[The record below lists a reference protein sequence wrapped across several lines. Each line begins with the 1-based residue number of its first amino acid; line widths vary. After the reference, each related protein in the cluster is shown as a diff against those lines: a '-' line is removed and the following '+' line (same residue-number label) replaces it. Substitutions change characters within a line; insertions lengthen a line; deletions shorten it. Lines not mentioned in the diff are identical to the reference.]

1 MKRIF
6 DTAGV
11 GEICDEIKQ
20 ILKDTQE
27 YMEGL
32 ESVAEAARSADDSV
46 PSYVTRTNISS
57 YASVLKNHLSAA
69 DAEISAAT
77 LRLTGSRMRATEY
90 IPEADSSYAEQTQEL
105 IAQVNN
111 LRSAISQLNEFLAE
125 TPLSTDYATFEKDLS
140 VARSNYQMVLGD
152 TRRAIETLL
161 DNIKG
166 ADKVSQVFSKD
177 PVNLSTGNFIY
188 DHTDLEI
195 GGRSPFV
202 FSRFYNAIN
211 RRSGVLGQDWNHNY
225 EVFIEKQDG
234 EVILVLE
241 QGKEERF
248 MKASTGAYASLH
260 QSNGELEEAEGG
272 YLYTTH
278 DQKKYRFDT
287 DGRYIKQESPDGTDI
302 VLSYEEAEKTGKRLV
317 KVERNT
323 GEYFALSYDEAG
335 YLCKVTDHTG
345 RFIEYKAEDG
355 HLWEVSTLSG
365 GKISYE
371 YSSEGKLSNVTNAV
385 GIITVQNIYDEKMR
399 TVKQTFPDGSS
410 MSYAY
415 DDTNRTVKL
424 TERNGAETTYVHDE
438 KYRDIKHIDSEG
450 EERYEYNKRNQKTL
464 VVDKLGHKTQFGYD
478 EKGNLTRVINAQGT
492 KMDFTYEAHN
502 LPVSVY
508 IDGKEKLRNRYNEAG
523 ELLETTDACGSSYQ
537 FTYER
542 KNLPSKIHQPDSSE
556 IKLAYDERG
565 NITSITD
572 AFDSVQHFIYDDLNR
587 VTEATDGNG
596 NKTSFVYDM
605 AGNVIETVNAAGDTR
620 AYQYNESG
628 KVTEIRDYDGSIVK
642 REYNVLNKP
651 SKITDQEGNETL
663 LSYDAMWNLARI
675 TEPNGAKTTY
685 IYNGLNRLSRIR
697 KPNGALVRYAYD
709 AAGNR
714 TGFTDEDGNKT
725 QFAYDPLGR
734 LIQVTDPEENT
745 TFYEYDTEGNVIK
758 VTDPLGNVTLLEYN
772 GVRSLIKE
780 TNALGESRSYTY
792 TVLGKIETITDE
804 AGRVTR
810 YEYEPG
816 GRVKAVHYPD
826 STEERYTYDG
836 NGNILTH
843 RGVTGFVT
851 TYHYDCLDRIIE
863 ITGDSGEKKS
873 YIYDAVG
880 NVTGV
885 TDGLG
890 NTTRYEYTLNGHLK
904 KVTDA
909 LGNETE
915 YDYDVCGRLIE
926 IRQYGEKDNT
936 VTDITGNAASNIA
949 GIDSDLTKVQQQNQ
963 QNKRQ
968 ICQLT
973 RYERDISGQVT
984 KITDALGQE
993 EIYTYGKRGEL
1004 LSKADK
1010 EGYLTTYG
1018 YTPNGE
1024 VNQIRYADEREVRLS
1039 YNALKQ
1045 LTEMEDWLGITR
1057 IENDPLGRVT
1067 KVQYPDGQKVGYT
1080 YGKAGERTSITY
1092 PDGRRVSYDYDNLMR
1107 LSALRDGEKVI
1118 NYAYNPFGQLAEKT
1132 FPNGMSTSYAY
1143 NEKGQLLSL
1152 IHKDQEGILD
1162 AYHYEYDILGNKTG
1176 IEKQRR
1182 SLSEESG
1189 SYAYGYDALGRLS
1202 SVAKDGTALRSYT
1215 YDAFGNR
1222 TGLTEKGQQTR
1233 YTYNALNQLI
1243 SKADVQGEETY
1254 SYDKRGNLTQVLRE
1268 GNITNRYVY
1277 GAINRLEEA
1286 VSARGER
1293 AQYHYNGLGYR
1304 VGKEVRG
1311 VNIPKVPAEPT
1322 PALNEE
1328 NLNPEKH
1335 IRYTIDFTRQY
1346 HNLLQK
1352 EENGQNQTYL
1362 WDGNVTGVYH
1372 TDGNTPLNVDYYLQ
1386 DELGSPIR
1394 LLDESG
1400 ILHESYGYDEFG
1412 SDLYGNQGQVQ
1423 PFGYTGY
1430 QHDSV
1435 AGTYFAQARE
1445 YRPVIGRFAARDII
1459 KGHTAEPCTM
1469 NAYGYCWNNPLV
1481 MVDLNGLNPEIVYG
1495 ILDKLIEGN
1504 EAHRLLQAEFQKDY
1518 GGKGGYTEYHISSG
1532 IDRNPSGTGRADI
1545 VYFNSSIET
1554 AEVYEIKP
1562 GVYAPNGVLNKEG
1575 LKQLKSYM
1583 IGLAGS
1589 EQVSQDW
1596 RVAAGTSLKPYFHEK
1611 VIESRL
1617 YENKEIVYRMYEDG
1631 MIIYSYRQRPHKE
1644 LVYAVAPDME
1654 ESGERKAL
1662 KVASGVTFTAALL
1675 MLLGTL
1681 AEDFITGGVGISN
1694 DAPAFAAFAS
1704 VFVSLFGN
1712 PNKISKVS
1720 CEETN

>member
-1 MKRIF
+1 MNRIF

-27 YMEGL
+27 QMEQL
-32 ESVAEAARSADDSV
+32 ESVAEAARAADDAV

-140 VARSNYQMVLGD
+140 VARSNYQRVLGD
-152 TRRAIETLL
+152 ARKAVETLL

-166 ADKVSQVFSKD
+166 ADKISQVFSKD

-188 DHTDLEI
+188 DYTDLEI

-225 EVFIEKQDG
+225 EVFLEKQDG

-278 DQKKYRFDT
+278 DRKKYRFDA
-287 DGRYIKQESPDGTDI
+287 DGRYIKQESPEGTSI
-302 VLSYEEAEKTGKRLV
+302 VLSYEEAEKAGTGKRLV

-323 GEYFALSYDEAG
+323 GEYFALSYSEAG
-335 YLCKVTDHTG
+335 YLCKVADHTG
-345 RFIEYKAEDG
+345 RFIEYKAESG
-355 HLWEVSTLSG
+355 HLWEASTLSG

-371 YSSEGKLSNVTNAV
+371 YSPEGKLSNVTNAA
-385 GIITVQNIYDEKMR
+385 GIVTVQNVFDEKMR

-415 DDTNRTVKL
+415 DDENRTVKL
-424 TERNGAETTYVHDE
+424 TERNGAETIYVHDE

-478 EKGNLTRVINAQGT
+478 EKGNLSRVINALGT
-492 KMDFTYEAHN
+492 KLDFTYEEHN

-508 IDGKEKLRNRYNEAG
+508 IDGKEKLRNRYNEDG

-685 IYNGLNRLSRIR
+685 IYNDLNRLSRVR

-725 QFAYDPLGR
+725 QFAYDALGR
-734 LIQVTDPEENT
+734 MIQVTDPEGNET
-745 TFYEYDTEGNVIK
+745 SYEYDAEGNVIK
-758 VTDPLGNVTLLEYN
+758 VTDPMGNVTLLEYN

-792 TVLGKIETITDE
+792 TALGKIETITDE
-804 AGRVTR
+804 AGRVTC

-816 GRVKAVHYPD
+816 GRIRSVHYPD
-826 STEERYTYDG
+826 GTEESYTYDG

-843 RGVTGFVT
+843 RAVTGYVT
-851 TYHYDCLDRIIE
+851 GYHYDCLDRITE
-863 ITGDSGEKKS
+863 ITGNGGEKKS
-873 YIYDAVG
+873 YTYDAVG
-880 NVTGV
+880 NVTGM

-915 YDYDVCGRLIE
+915 YDYDVCGRLVE
-926 IRQYGEKDNT
+926 IRQYGEAEEIFTGDAI
-936 VTDITGNAASNIA
+936 TDSTGNAASNIA
-949 GIDSDLTKVQQQNQ
+949 GIDSDLIKVQQQNQ
-963 QNKRQ
+963 QNKKQ
-968 ICQLT
+968 VCQLT

-1018 YTPNGE
+1018 YAPNGE
-1024 VNQIRYADEREVRLS
+1024 VNHIRYADEREVRLS

-1057 IENDPLGRVT
+1057 IENDPLGRVI
-1067 KVQYPDGQKVGYT
+1067 KVEYPDGKKVGYT
-1080 YGKAGERTSITY
+1080 YGRAGERTSLTY
-1092 PDGRRVSYDYDNLMR
+1092 PDGRKVSYEYDSQLR
-1107 LSALRDGEKVI
+1107 LSALRDGEKTI
-1118 NYAYNPFGQLAEKT
+1118 SYAYNPLGQLVEKS
-1132 FPNGMSTSYAY
+1132 FPNGMSTSYVY

-1152 IHKDQEGILD
+1152 IHQDTEGILD
-1162 AYHYEYDILGNKTG
+1162 AYSYEYDILGNKTG

-1182 SLSEESG
+1182 GLTEESG

-1202 SVAKDGTALRSYT
+1202 SVTKDGTALRSYT

-1222 TGLTEKGQQTR
+1222 TGLTENGNQTR
-1233 YTYNALNQLI
+1233 YTYNALNQLL

-1268 GNITNRYVY
+1268 GIITNLYVY

-1286 VSARGER
+1286 VNAKGET

-1304 VGKEVRG
+1304 VGKEIKG
-1311 VNIPKVPAEPT
+1311 VNIPKVPAEPSF
-1322 PALNEE
+1322 ALNEA

-1335 IRYTIDFTRQY
+1335 IRYTIDLTRQY

-1362 WDGNVTGVYH
+1362 WDGNVAGVYH
-1372 TDGNTPLNVDYYLQ
+1372 TDENTPLNVDYYLQ

-1394 LLDESG
+1394 LLDAEG
-1400 ILHESYGYDEFG
+1400 ILCESYGYDEFG
-1412 SDLYGNQGQVQ
+1412 SDIYGNQGQIQ

-1435 AGTYFAQARE
+1435 VGTYFAQARE
-1445 YRPVIGRFAARDII
+1445 YATEVGRFVERDVFAGSII
-1459 KGHTAEPCTM
+1459 VPFTL
-1469 NAYGYCWNNPLV
+1469 NQYNYCFNSPMIL
-1481 MVDLNGLNPEIVYG
+1481 VDLNGAWPEWIQNAG
-1495 ILDKLIEGN
+1495 EW
-1504 EAHRLLQAEFQKDY
+1504 
-1518 GGKGGYTEYHISSG
+1518 
-1532 IDRNPSGTGRADI
+1532 ID
-1545 VYFNSSIET
+1545 
-1554 AEVYEIKP
+1554 
-1562 GVYAPNGVLNKEG
+1562 
-1575 LKQLKSYM
+1575 
-1583 IGLAGS
+1583 
-1589 EQVSQDW
+1589 
-1596 RVAAGTSLKPYFHEK
+1596 
-1611 VIESRL
+1611 
-1617 YENKEIVYRMYEDG
+1617 ENKEDIAKVAG
-1631 MIIYSYRQRPHKE
+1631 TTAMIIGASALTVATLGTGAGVALAAFAGAGA
-1644 LVYAVAPDME
+1644 LVGAEYNVRNGENAADGFMRGGLNAMIITGSFVVNPMGGTLGIGCQVATDIVVGEISGPEIYAGAAM
-1654 ESGERKAL
+1654 G
-1662 KVASGVTFTAALL
+1662 GVIGTYTNNAAL
-1675 MLLGTL
+1675 GAAAATGIGATL
-1681 AEDFITGGVGISN
+1681 KKISLNDDMSWGRIALDTAITGGLG
-1694 DAPAFAAFAS
+1694 
-1704 VFVSLFGN
+1704 FVA
-1712 PNKISKVS
+1712 NKVIQTILPFDLEYYINKQLSQGALNWL
-1720 CEETN
+1720 ETIMAGTENGLYSEIKECI